1 MIVIFDV
8 QTYSRALVTATKLS
22 NGRPVFELSVE
33 DYADSLRE
41 KGCVVSC
48 RHLTSSIDC
57 CSGILTYGLRGWS
70 SVLALDSGLG
80 KVFSALGIEYDSE
93 GGLARYGRP
102 FGVCCQQD
110 PSKALLMDDC
120 VNAYLY
126 CGGTSEGY
134 SDSPEILRT
143 LRDRAFPEDANV
155 RRAEALW
162 REKATAYCVSFGVQV
177 SEIDVITDYYPVEEK
192 TDIYYALACVLAD
205 VLNAGSVRRLQML
218 YGPIV
223 LKRGVVIPPQ
233 FLQVSEICNLDWDW
247 DCKR

>member
-1 MIVIFDV
+1 MIFDV

-80 KVFSALGIEYDSE
+80 KVFGALGIEYDSE

-126 CGGTSEGY
+126 CGG
-134 SDSPEILRT
+134 D
-143 LRDRAFPEDANV
+143 
-155 RRAEALW
+155 
-162 REKATAYCVSFGVQV
+162 K
-177 SEIDVITDYYPVEEK
+177 
-192 TDIYYALACVLAD
+192 
-205 VLNAGSVRRLQML
+205 
-218 YGPIV
+218 
-223 LKRGVVIPPQ
+223 
-233 FLQVSEICNLDWDW
+233 
-247 DCKR
+247 